1 MRDHAG
7 EDIIERQMTTT
18 PQVIVDNTED
28 TEEPETYEFTSAEQ
42 ALITA
47 KRPVLIFTE
56 ASATSYGSLSVH
68 LRDKMPFPFLME
80 TPAASKAFRS
90 SSFYGRHQRAHWH
103 RGEDGKIVHY
113 NFRDPLYAGT
123 LYGADGKVTPSNM
136 ECSAYQSLTH
146 ADAIILVGRQHSRIQ
161 MALKQFNNTAAIMPD
176 NCANM
181 YTVDRAPEEAK
192 AAWCEWR
199 DTIRKGQGH
208 FGRHCGI

>member
-1 MRDHAG
+1 M
-7 EDIIERQMTTT
+7 
-18 PQVIVDNTED
+18 DNTED

-161 MALKQFNNTAAIMPD
+161 MALKQFKMIIDAGHQ
-176 NCANM
+176 C
-181 YTVDRAPEEAK
+181 APEEAK